1 MKDNNNKILL
11 IFSSFLPYHF
21 DKAEEISD
29 LANFLTISSFEK
41 DYLSI
46 QKANSRQ
53 IKNHKI
59 LYPDQIVELIPF
71 LKKQIRLFL
80 EILLRKEKKIFIG
93 IGGNIR
99 SYHPAIFLGVII
111 KRFFFTKVFLMFDTN
126 YTDRSRNVYKEFF
139 KSFFLIPF
147 SGALC
152 SSPQSAEYL
161 DFLGFKRKPKTTY
174 GLNTFNPNR
183 FRKMAQP
190 KEEPNQFLFVGRMS
204 EEKNIDFLLQVYSD
218 YSESLKEEAL
228 PLKIIGDGPLQKDLV
243 ERAKILNLDEKIFL
257 GTKNSDEISK
267 ELSNSKALLLPSFT
281 ESWSLTVG
289 EAVSMSVPVI
299 MSDKVNSKSFLV
311 RQLVNGLHIEPDNKE
326 GWVRA
331 LVKITSDSSFYR
343 SLKIAPKSSEKYI
356 NVKSF
361 RKAILALSE

>member
-1 MKDNNNKILL
+1 MKDKKNKILL

-29 LANFLTISSFEK
+29 MANFLTISSFEK
-41 DYLSI
+41 HYSSI
-46 QKANSRQ
+46 QKANSRK

-59 LYPDQIVELIPF
+59 LYPDKKVEDIPF

-80 EILLRKEKKIFIG
+80 EIIIRREKKIFIG

-111 KRFFFTKVFLMFDTN
+111 KRLLFTKVFAMFDTN

-139 KSFFLIPF
+139 KSLFFLPF

-152 SSPQSAEYL
+152 SSPQSAAYL
-161 DFLGFKRKPKTTY
+161 DFLGFKRKPKTTF
-174 GLNTFNPNR
+174 GLNTFNTNR
-183 FRKMAQP
+183 FRKVTRSE
-190 KEEPNQFLFVGRMS
+190 EEPNQFLFVGRMS
-204 EEKNIDFLLQVYSD
+204 EEKNIDFLLQVYSE
-218 YSESLKEEAL
+218 YILSLKERAL
-228 PLKIIGDGPLQKDLV
+228 PLKIIGDGPLHKELV
-243 ERAKILNLDEKIFL
+243 QRAKLLNLDEKIFL
-257 GTKNSDEISK
+257 GTKNSDEISM
-267 ELSNSKALLLPSFT
+267 ELCNSKALLLPSFT
-281 ESWSLTVG
+281 EPWGLVVG

-311 RQLVNGLHIEPDNKE
+311 KQFVNGLHIEPDNKE

-331 LVKITSDSSFYR
+331 LVKITSDTLFYE

-361 RKAILALSE
+361 RKAILTLSG